1 MVDLVD
7 TLHGWTKSVYGFGCA
22 FIHLSNLH
30 DYKTRDPLEQ
40 ISETERAA
48 VLRHLRYYHGGP
60 SGLAPRFAD
69 VVPLLPAVFAKIA
82 DNLECYVKEL
92 EQDGDLEREAV

>member
-1 MVDLVD
+1 MVDLAD
-7 TLHGWTKSVYGFGCA
+7 TLHGWTKSVYTFGCA

-30 DYKTRDPLEQ
+30 DYQSRDPLDQ

-48 VLRHLRYYHGGP
+48 IVEHLRYYHGGP
-60 SGLAPRFAD
+60 VAASPRFGD

-82 DNLECYVKEL
+82 DNLECYVK
-92 EQDGDLEREAV
+92 QLERGEDLGGPA